1 MTLVECAGE
10 VWRKS
15 RVSWLGGGVYVYC
28 SRPATTGREIE
39 IAS

>member
-15 RVSWLGGGVYVYC
+15 RVSWLGGGVLYC